1 MFKKVIIVFILVFF
15 MVFCPAQQV
24 RPSKSSEIYRELKT
38 LKHLPKVLYLAAH
51 PDDENTGL
59 LSWLINDQNVETG
72 YLSLTRGDGG
82 QNLLGTEQGAALG
95 LIRTH
100 ELLEARKLDGA
111 QQFFTRAI
119 DFGFSKNTTDT
130 FKQWDTDII
139 TADVVWVIRTFR
151 PDIIICRFP
160 PTAAAGHGQHAASA
174 VVAEKAFKLAGDK
187 TAFPNQLKYVNIW
200 QPKRLLWNT
209 FRFGGVNT
217 TAENQL
223 KITVG
228 QYDAQ
233 LGMGYGELAGLSRSL
248 HKSQGAGTQS
258 VAGIKTEYF
267 SHVLGEPAKT
277 TLFDGVT
284 KAWTAKGNA
293 DIDQALDKIVSA
305 FNFNYPDLS
314 LPDLLALRK
323 KIMELKDSDL
333 KNDKIKSL
341 DNIILSCAGFMG
353 EVVTNQ
359 AEAVAGDNYNFRLN
373 LISRAENPVVL
384 ENVKWVSKS
393 ESFNRKLSKDSLIT
407 IEHKIQIPADA
418 ALTEPYWLVKPATNA
433 GTFSVPN
440 DTLIGLPEA
449 ESPLNVLVGLKI
461 GSEKFQVKLPLS
473 FKKLDP
479 VRGDVVEALRI
490 VPALE
495 LKFTQPL
502 YLVKE
507 NEDLHLSLN
516 VKVNSDKPF
525 GNGKLNLM
533 YNGERLGG
541 ADVSSINGK
550 DFTIDCVI
558 PKNKLASI
566 HSNRLQLE
574 ANYVAD
580 GVMYNKK
587 QVLIQYPHL
596 PSLQYFAP
604 ATVIVMKGD
613 IQAKV
618 KKVGYLEG
626 AGDFIPEFLRIAGI
640 QVDVL
645 KDEDFYG
652 NIDESDGNG
661 SQNKLSQ
668 YDAIVLGVRT
678 NNTEK
683 KLGRWMPFLWS
694 YVKAGGNLVMQ
705 YNTNQDTT
713 VNQLGMYSFS
723 IANKRVTEENAE
735 VKFLNPNHKLL
746 NFPNK
751 ITADDFNGWVQERG
765 AYFPDQWDAV
775 YEPLFEMHDTGEEP
789 LQGSTLY
796 TKYGKGNFIYTPLSF
811 FRQLPAGNVGAAR
824 LFLNFLSAQKKLM
837 NKQLKNW
844 NTWYILLA
852 AALVLQ
858 IAFYYV
864 FTKFWA

>member
-1 MFKKVIIVFILVFF
+1 MFKKVSTVFILGFYT
-15 MVFCPAQQV
+15 VFCSAQQV
-24 RPSKSSEIYRELKT
+24 RPLKSSEIYRDLKT
-38 LKHLPKVLYLAAH
+38 LKHFPKVLYLAAH

-82 QNLLGTEQGAALG
+82 QNLLGTEQGVALG

-130 FKQWDTDII
+130 FKQWNADSI
-139 TADVVWVIRTFR
+139 TADVVWVIRQFR
-151 PDIIICRFP
+151 PDVIICRFP

-187 TAFPNQLKYVNIW
+187 NAFPDQLKYVNVW
-200 QPKRLLWNT
+200 QPKRVLWNT

-223 KITVG
+223 KVTVG

-258 VAGIKTEYF
+258 VAGIRTEYF
-267 SHVLGEPAKT
+267 SHVVGEPAKN

-284 KAWTAKGNA
+284 KTWTSQGNA
-293 DIDQALDKIVSA
+293 DIDQALDQIITA
-305 FNFNYPDLS
+305 FNFNTPEQS
-314 LPDLLALRK
+314 LPALLALRK
-323 KIMELKDSDL
+323 KIMMLKDSDL
-333 KNDKIKSL
+333 KKDKIKSL
-341 DNIILSCAGFMG
+341 DHIILSCAGFMG

-359 AEAVAGDNYNFRLN
+359 AEAVAGDHYNFRLN
-373 LISRAENPVVL
+373 LISRSADPVVL
-384 ENVKWVSKS
+384 ENVKWLNQS
-393 ESFNRKLSKDSLIT
+393 ESFNRPLSKDSLIT
-407 IEHKIQIPADA
+407 IQHDIQIPTDA
-418 ALTEPYWLVKPATNA
+418 ALTEPYWLAKPPANA
-433 GTFSVPN
+433 ATFSVP
-440 DTLIGLPEA
+440 DETLIGLPEA

-461 GSEKFQVKLPLS
+461 GPEKFQVKLPLS

-490 VPALE
+490 VPAVE

-507 NEDLHLSLN
+507 NEDLHLSLHL
-516 VKVNSDKPF
+516 KVNSDKPLGK
-525 GNGKLNLM
+525 GNLNLM
-533 YNGERLGG
+533 YNGEKVGE
-541 ADVSSINGK
+541 AEVSSFNGK
-550 DFTIDCVI
+550 DFTVDYVI
-558 PKNKLASI
+558 PKTKLASI
-566 HSNRLQLE
+566 NSSRLQLD
-574 ANYVAD
+574 ASFVAD
-580 GVMYNKK
+580 GVTYNKK

-604 ATVIVMKGD
+604 ATVTVMKGD
-613 IQAKV
+613 IQAKI
-618 KKVGYLEG
+618 KKVGYIEG
-626 AGDFIPEFLRIAGI
+626 AGDFIPEFLRIAGV

-645 KDEDFYG
+645 KDGDFYG
-652 NIDESDGNG
+652 NTDASGS

-668 YDAIVLGVRT
+668 YDAIVLGVRA

-683 KLGRWMPFLWS
+683 KLGRWMPFLYS
-694 YVKAGGNLVMQ
+694 YVKEGGNLVMQ

-713 VNQLGMYSFS
+713 VDQLGMYNFS
-723 IANKRVTEENAE
+723 IANKRVTEENAT
-735 VKFLNPNHKLL
+735 VTFLNPNHKLL

-751 ITADDFNGWVQERG
+751 ITADDFKGWVQERG
-765 AYFPDQWDAV
+765 AYFPAQWDAA
-775 YEPLFEMHDTGEEP
+775 YEPLFEMHDTDEEP
-789 LQGSTLY
+789 LKGSTLY
-796 TKYGKGNFIYTPLSF
+796 TRYGKGNFIYTPLAF

-824 LFLNFLSAQKKLM
+824 LFFNFLSAQK
-837 NKQLKNW
+837 N
-844 NTWYILLA
+844 
-852 AALVLQ
+852 
-858 IAFYYV
+858 
-864 FTKFWA
+864 

>member
-1 MFKKVIIVFILVFF
+1 MFKKVSTVFILGFYT
-15 MVFCPAQQV
+15 VFCSAQQV
-24 RPSKSSEIYRELKT
+24 RPSKSSEIYREIKT
-38 LKHLPKVLYLAAH
+38 LKQLPKVLYLAAH

-82 QNLLGTEQGAALG
+82 QNLLGIEQGAALG

-119 DFGFSKNTTDT
+119 DFGFSKNTADT
-130 FKQWDTDII
+130 FKQWDADAI
-139 TADVVWVIRTFR
+139 TADVVWVIRQFR
-151 PDIIICRFP
+151 PDVIICRFP

-187 TAFPNQLKYVNIW
+187 NAFPAQLKYVTVW
-200 QPKRLLWNT
+200 QPKRVLWNT

-217 TAENQL
+217 TNENQL
-223 KITVG
+223 KVTVG

-258 VAGIKTEYF
+258 VAGIRTEYF
-267 SHVLGEPAKT
+267 SHVTGEPAKA
-277 TLFDGVT
+277 TLFDGISKT
-284 KAWTAKGNA
+284 WTSQGKS
-293 DIDQALDKIVSA
+293 DIDQSLDAIISA
-305 FNFNYPDLS
+305 FNFNNPDQS
-314 LPDLLALRK
+314 LPALLALRK
-323 KIMELKDSDL
+323 KIAALNDVDLRKDKLKA
-333 KNDKIKSL
+333 L

-359 AEAVAGDNYNFRLN
+359 AEAVAGDHYNFRLN
-373 LISRAENPVVL
+373 LISRAANPVIL
-384 ENVKWVSKS
+384 ENVQWLSQS
-393 ESFNRKLSKDSLIT
+393 ESFNRKLSKDSLVT
-407 IEHKIQIPADA
+407 IQHDIQIPADA
-418 ALTEPYWLVKPATNA
+418 APTEPYWLAKPAMNA
-433 GTFSVPN
+433 ATFSVPN

-449 ESPLNVLVGLKI
+449 ESPLNVLLGLKI
-461 GSEKFQVKLPLS
+461 GSEKFKVKLPLS

-502 YLVKE
+502 YWAKD

-516 VKVNSDKPF
+516 IKVNSDRPYSN
-525 GNGKLNLM
+525 GNLHVI
-533 YNGERLGG
+533 YNGEQLGSTT
-541 ADVSSINGK
+541 VSPLKGK
-550 DFTIDCVI
+550 DFTVDYVI
-558 PKNKLASI
+558 PKSKLAAI
-566 HSNRLQLE
+566 HSSRLQLD
-574 ANYVAD
+574 ARFVAD
-580 GVMYNKK
+580 GVTYNKK
-587 QVLIQYPHL
+587 QIVIQYPHL
-596 PSLQYFAP
+596 PTLQYFAP
-604 ATVIVMKGD
+604 AAVTVMKGD
-613 IQAKV
+613 IQAKI
-618 KKVGYLEG
+618 KKVGYIEG

-645 KDEDFYG
+645 KDGDFYG
-652 NIDESDGNG
+652 NPDESGNG

-668 YDAIVLGVRT
+668 YDAIVLGVRA

-713 VNQLGMYSFS
+713 VDKLGMYNFS
-723 IANKRVTEENAE
+723 IANKRVTEENAA
-735 VKFLNPNHKLL
+735 VTFLNPNHKLL

-751 ITADDFNGWVQERG
+751 ITADDFKGWVQERG
-765 AYFPDQWDAV
+765 AYFPVQWDAE
-775 YEPLFEMHDTGEEP
+775 YEPLFEMHDTDEEP
-789 LQGSTLY
+789 LKGSTLY
-796 TKYGKGNFIYTPLSF
+796 AKYGKGNFIYTPLSF

-824 LFLNFLSAQKKLM
+824 LFFNFLSAQK
-837 NKQLKNW
+837 N
-844 NTWYILLA
+844 
-852 AALVLQ
+852 
-858 IAFYYV
+858 
-864 FTKFWA
+864 

>member
-1 MFKKVIIVFILVFF
+1 MFKKVFIVLILGFF
-15 MVFCPAQQV
+15 TVFCSAQQV

-130 FKQWDTDII
+130 FKQWDAEVI
-139 TADVVWVIRTFR
+139 TADVVWVIRKFR
-151 PDIIICRFP
+151 PDVIICRFP

-187 TAFPNQLKYVNIW
+187 NAFPDQLKYVNVW
-200 QPKRLLWNT
+200 QPKRVLWNT
-209 FRFGGVNT
+209 FRFGAVNT

-223 KITVG
+223 KVTVG

-258 VAGIKTEYF
+258 VAGIRTEYF
-267 SHVLGEPAKT
+267 SHIDGEPAKA
-277 TLFDGVT
+277 TLFDGVV
-284 KAWTAKGNA
+284 KSWTAKGNT
-293 DIDQALDKIVSA
+293 DIDQSLDKIISA
-305 FNFNYPDLS
+305 FNFNQPDLS
-314 LPDLLALRK
+314 LPALLALRK
-323 KIMELKDSDL
+323 KVMTLKDADL
-333 KNDKIKSL
+333 KKDKITAL
-341 DNIILSCAGFMG
+341 DHIILSCAGFMG
-353 EVVTNQ
+353 EAVTSQ
-359 AEAVAGDNYNFRLN
+359 AEAVAGDHYNFRLN

-384 ENVKWVSKS
+384 ENVKWLSQS
-393 ESFNRKLSKDSLIT
+393 ENFNRKLSKDSLIT
-407 IEHKIQIPADA
+407 IQHEIQIPADA
-418 ALTEPYWLVKPATNA
+418 ALTEPYWLAKQAKDA
-433 GTFSVPN
+433 ATFSVPN

-449 ESPLNVLVGLKI
+449 ESPLNVLLSLKI
-461 GSEKFQVKLPLS
+461 GSEKFQVQLPLS

-516 VKVNSDKPF
+516 FKVNSGKKF
-525 GNGKLNLM
+525 NNGKVNLM
-533 YNGERLGG
+533 FNGERLGG
-541 ADVSSINGK
+541 GEINSISGK
-550 DFTIDCVI
+550 DFTVDYII

-566 HSNRLQLE
+566 KSNRLQLD
-574 ANYVAD
+574 ANYAAD
-580 GVMYNKK
+580 GATYNKK

-604 ATVIVMKGD
+604 ATVTVMKGD

-618 KKVGYLEG
+618 KKVGYIEG

-652 NIDESDGNG
+652 SLDQSGANG
-661 SQNKLSQ
+661 SQNRLSQ
-668 YDAIVLGVRT
+668 YDAIVLGVRA

-683 KLGRWMPFLWS
+683 KLSRWMPFLWS

-723 IANKRVTEENAE
+723 IANKRVTEENAA
-735 VKFLNPNHKLL
+735 VTFLNPNHKLL
-746 NFPNK
+746 NFPNR
-751 ITADDFNGWVQERG
+751 ITADDFKGWVQERG
-765 AYFPDQWDAV
+765 AYFPDQWDAA

-796 TKYGKGNFIYTPLSF
+796 AKYGKGNFIYSPLAF
-811 FRQLPAGNVGAAR
+811 FRQLPAGNAGAAR
-824 LFLNFLSAQKKLM
+824 LFLNFLSAQK
-837 NKQLKNW
+837 N
-844 NTWYILLA
+844 
-852 AALVLQ
+852 
-858 IAFYYV
+858 
-864 FTKFWA
+864 

>member
-1 MFKKVIIVFILVFF
+1 MFKKVSTVFILGFYT
-15 MVFCPAQQV
+15 VFCSAQQV
-24 RPSKSSEIYRELKT
+24 RPSKSSEIYREIKT
-38 LKHLPKVLYLAAH
+38 LKQLPKVLYLAAH

-130 FKQWDTDII
+130 FKQWDEDSII
-139 TADVVWVIRTFR
+139 ADVVWVIRKFR
-151 PDIIICRFP
+151 PDVIICRFP

-187 TAFPNQLKYVNIW
+187 TAFQDQLKYVNVW
-200 QPKRLLWNT
+200 QPKRVLWNT

-223 KITVG
+223 KVTVG

-258 VAGIKTEYF
+258 VAGIRTEYF
-267 SHVLGEPAKT
+267 AHVVGEPAKA

-284 KAWTAKGNA
+284 KTWTAKGNA
-293 DIDQALDKIVSA
+293 DIDESLDKIIST
-305 FNFNYPDLS
+305 FNFNNPDLS
-314 LPDLLALRK
+314 LPALLVLRK
-323 KIMELKDSDL
+323 KIMALKDADL

-341 DNIILSCAGFMG
+341 DNIIVSCAGFMG

-359 AEAVAGDNYNFRLN
+359 AEAVAGDNYNFKLN

-384 ENVKWVSKS
+384 ENVQWLSKS

-407 IEHKIQIPADA
+407 IQHEIQIPADA
-418 ALTEPYWLVKPATNA
+418 ALTEPYWLAKPASNA
-433 GTFSVPN
+433 GTFSVPS

-449 ESPLNVLVGLKI
+449 ESPLNVLLGLKI
-461 GSEKFQVKLPLS
+461 GSENFQVKLPLS

-502 YLVKE
+502 YVVKE

-516 VKVNSDKPF
+516 VKVNSNKQYS
-525 GNGKLNLM
+525 NGILNLM

-541 ADVSSINGK
+541 ANVSSLNGK
-550 DFTIDCVI
+550 DTTINYVI
-558 PKNKLASI
+558 PKTKLAAI
-566 HSNRLQLE
+566 HSSRLQLD
-574 ANYVAD
+574 ANFVAD
-580 GVMYNKK
+580 GVTYNKK

-596 PSLQYFAP
+596 PSLQYFSS
-604 ATVIVMKGD
+604 ATVTVMKGD

-618 KKVGYLEG
+618 KKVGYIEG

-652 NIDESDGNG
+652 SLDESGGNG
-661 SQNKLSQ
+661 SQNKLLQ
-668 YDAIVLGVRT
+668 YDAIVLGVRA

-713 VNQLGMYSFS
+713 VDQLGIYNFS
-723 IANKRVTEENAE
+723 IANKRVTEENAA
-735 VKFLNPNHKLL
+735 VTFLNPNHKLL

-751 ITADDFNGWVQERG
+751 ITADDFKGWVQERG
-765 AYFPDQWDAV
+765 AYFPAQWDAA
-775 YEPLFEMHDTGEEP
+775 YEPLFEMHDTGEEV

-796 TKYGKGNFIYTPLSF
+796 AKYGKGNFIYTPLAF

-824 LFLNFLSAQKKLM
+824 LFFNFLSAQK
-837 NKQLKNW
+837 N
-844 NTWYILLA
+844 
-852 AALVLQ
+852 
-858 IAFYYV
+858 
-864 FTKFWA
+864 

>member
-1 MFKKVIIVFILVFF
+1 MFKKVSTVLILGLYT
-15 MVFCPAQQV
+15 VFCSAQQV
-24 RPSKSSEIYRELKT
+24 RPSKSSEIYREIKT

-130 FKQWDTDII
+130 FKQWDADSI
-139 TADVVWVIRTFR
+139 TADVVWVIRKFR
-151 PDIIICRFP
+151 PDVIICRFP

-187 TAFPNQLKYVNIW
+187 NAFPDQLKYVNVW
-200 QPKRLLWNT
+200 QPKRVLWNT
-209 FRFGGVNT
+209 FRFGAVNT

-223 KITVG
+223 KVTVG

-258 VAGIKTEYF
+258 VAGIRTEYF
-267 SHVLGEPAKT
+267 SHVIGEPAKT
-277 TLFDGVT
+277 TLFDGLT
-284 KAWTAKGNA
+284 KTWTSQGNA
-293 DIDQALDKIVSA
+293 DIDKSLDKIIST
-305 FNFNYPDLS
+305 FNFNNPDLS
-314 LPDLLALRK
+314 LPALLALRK
-323 KIMELKDSDL
+323 KVMALKDTDL
-333 KNDKIKSL
+333 KRDKIKSL
-341 DNIILSCAGFMG
+341 DNIILSCVGFMG

-359 AEAVAGDNYNFRLN
+359 AEAVAGDHYNFRLN
-373 LISRAENPVVL
+373 VISRAANPVVL
-384 ENVKWVSKS
+384 EDVKWLNQS

-407 IEHKIQIPADA
+407 IQHDIQIPADE
-418 ALTEPYWLVKPATNA
+418 ALTEPYWLAKPAKNA
-433 GTFSVPN
+433 ATFSVPN
-440 DTLIGLPEA
+440 DTLVGLPEA
-449 ESPLNVLVGLKI
+449 ESALNVLLGLKI

-495 LKFTQPL
+495 LKFTQQL
-502 YLVKE
+502 YVAKE

-516 VKVNSDKPF
+516 IKVNSNKKISK
-525 GNGKLNLM
+525 GLLNLM

-541 ADVSSINGK
+541 TELNTLNGK
-550 DFTIDCVI
+550 DFTVDYVI
-558 PKNKLASI
+558 PKTKLAAINSP
-566 HSNRLQLE
+566 RLQLD
-574 ANYVAD
+574 ANFVAD
-580 GVMYNKK
+580 GVTYNKK

-596 PSLQYFAP
+596 PSLQYFTTAN
-604 ATVIVMKGD
+604 AIVMKGD
-613 IQAKV
+613 IQARV
-618 KKVGYLEG
+618 KKVGYIEG
-626 AGDFIPEFLRIAGI
+626 AGDFIPDFLRISGI

-652 NIDESDGNG
+652 NIDESNGNTN
-661 SQNKLSQ
+661 QNKLSQ
-668 YDAIVLGVRT
+668 YDAIVLGVRA

-694 YVKAGGNLVMQ
+694 YVKTGGNLVMQ

-713 VNQLGMYSFS
+713 VDQLGMYNFS

-751 ITADDFNGWVQERG
+751 ITSEDFKSWVQERG
-765 AYFPDQWDAV
+765 AYFPAQWDAA
-775 YEPLFEMHDTGEEP
+775 YEPLFEMHDTDEEP
-789 LQGSTLY
+789 LKGSTLY
-796 TKYGKGNFIYTPLSF
+796 TQYGKGNFIYTPLAF

-824 LFLNFLSAQKKLM
+824 LFFNFLSAQK
-837 NKQLKNW
+837 N
-844 NTWYILLA
+844 
-852 AALVLQ
+852 
-858 IAFYYV
+858 
-864 FTKFWA
+864 

>member
-1 MFKKVIIVFILVFF
+1 MFKKFIIVFILGFF
-15 MVFCPAQQV
+15 TVFCPAQQV
-24 RPSKSSEIYRELKT
+24 RPSKSAEIYRELKT
-38 LKHLPKVLYLAAH
+38 LKHIPKVLYLAAH

-59 LSWLINDQNVETG
+59 LSWLINDRNVETG

-130 FKQWDTDII
+130 FKQWDENSI

-151 PDIIICRFP
+151 PDVIICRFP

-187 TAFPNQLKYVNIW
+187 NAFPDQLKYIKVW
-200 QPKRLLWNT
+200 QPKRILWNT
-209 FRFGGVNT
+209 FRFGAVNT

-223 KITVG
+223 KVTVG

-267 SHVLGEPAKT
+267 THVAGEPFKAS
-277 TLFDGVT
+277 LFDGLVT
-284 KAWTAKGNA
+284 TWTSKGNS
-293 DIDQALDKIVSA
+293 DIDQSLDKIISA
-305 FNFNYPDLS
+305 FNFNNPDRS
-314 LPDLLALRK
+314 LPALLALRK
-323 KIMELKDSDL
+323 KVMAIQDPELK
-333 KNDKIKSL
+333 KDKIKSL
-341 DNIILSCAGFMG
+341 DQIILSCAGFMG

-359 AEAVAGDNYNFRLN
+359 PEAVAGNAYNFKLN
-373 LISRAENPVVL
+373 LIARAENPVVL
-384 ENVKWVSKS
+384 ENVKWLNQS
-393 ESFNRKLSKDSLIT
+393 ESVNRKLSRDSLIT
-407 IEHKIQIPADA
+407 IQHDIQIPADA
-418 ALTEPYWLVKPATNA
+418 TLTEPYWLAKPAVNA
-433 GTFSVPN
+433 ATFAVPN

-449 ESPLNVLVGLKI
+449 ESPLNVVLDLKI
-461 GSEKFQVKLPLS
+461 GLEKFRVKLPLS

-490 VPALE
+490 VPAME

-507 NEDLHLSLN
+507 NEDLQVSLN
-516 VKVNSDKPF
+516 IKVNSSKKF
-525 GNGKLNLM
+525 NNGVLNLI

-550 DFTIDCVI
+550 DITVDCVI

-566 HSNRLQLE
+566 HSSRLQLD
-574 ANYVAD
+574 ADFVAD
-580 GVMYNKK
+580 GVTYNKK

-604 ATVIVMKGD
+604 ATVAVMKGD
-613 IQAKV
+613 IRAMV
-618 KKVGYLEG
+618 KKVGYIQG
-626 AGDFIPEFLRIAGI
+626 AGDFIPEFLRMAGI

-652 NIDESDGNG
+652 NADASGGNG

-668 YDAIVLGVRT
+668 YDAIVLGIRA

-705 YNTNQDTT
+705 YNTNQDAT
-713 VNQLGMYSFS
+713 VSQLGMYPFN
-723 IANKRVTEENAE
+723 IANKRVTEENAA
-735 VKFLNPNHKLL
+735 VTFLNPNHKLL

-751 ITADDFNGWVQERG
+751 ITADDFKGWVQERG
-765 AYFPDQWDAV
+765 AYFPDQWDAA

-796 TKYGKGNFIYTPLSF
+796 AKYGKGNFIYTPLSF

-824 LFLNFLSAQKKLM
+824 LFLNFLSAQK
-837 NKQLKNW
+837 N
-844 NTWYILLA
+844 
-852 AALVLQ
+852 
-858 IAFYYV
+858 
-864 FTKFWA
+864 

>member
-1 MFKKVIIVFILVFF
+1 MFKKISTVFF
-15 MVFCPAQQV
+15 LGFFTVFCSAQQF
-24 RPSKSSEIYRELKT
+24 RPSKSSEIYRDLKT
-38 LKHLPKVLYLAAH
+38 LKNLPKVLYLAAH

-130 FKQWDTDII
+130 FKQWDEDSII
-139 TADVVWVIRTFR
+139 ADVVWIIRKFR
-151 PDIIICRFP
+151 PDVIICRFP

-187 TAFPNQLKYVNIW
+187 NAFPNQLKYVNVW
-200 QPKRLLWNT
+200 QPKRILWNT
-209 FRFGGVNT
+209 FRFGAVNT

-223 KITVG
+223 KVTVG

-267 SHVLGEPAKT
+267 SHVNGEPAKE
-277 TLFDGVT
+277 TLFDGVAKT
-284 KAWTAKGNA
+284 WTAKRNA
-293 DIDQALDKIVSA
+293 DIEQSLDEIISA
-305 FNFNYPDLS
+305 FNFNNPDLS
-314 LPDLLALRK
+314 LPALLALRK
-323 KIMELKDSDL
+323 KVMTLQDSQI
-333 KNDKIKSL
+333 KKDKINSL

-359 AEAVAGDNYNFRLN
+359 AEAVAGENHNFRLN
-373 LISRAENPVVL
+373 LISRADNPVVL
-384 ENVKWVSKS
+384 ENVKWLNQL

-407 IEHKIQIPADA
+407 IQHEIQIPADA
-418 ALTEPYWLVKPATNA
+418 ALTEPYWLAKPATNA
-433 GTFSVPN
+433 ATFSVPN
-440 DTLIGLPEA
+440 DTLVGLPEA
-449 ESPLNVLVGLKI
+449 ESPLNVLLGLKI

-507 NEDLHLSLN
+507 NEDLNLSLN
-516 VKVNSDKPF
+516 FKVNSNKQF
-525 GNGKLNLM
+525 NNAKVNLM
-533 YNGERLGG
+533 FNGERLGG
-541 ADVSSINGK
+541 GDLKSINGK
-550 DFTIDCVI
+550 DFTVEYVI
-558 PKNKLASI
+558 PKAKIASI
-566 HSNRLQLE
+566 KSNQLQLD
-574 ANYVAD
+574 ANFIAD
-580 GVMYNKK
+580 GVTYNKNK
-587 QVLIQYPHL
+587 VLIQYPHL
-596 PSLQYFAP
+596 PALQYFAP
-604 ATVIVMKGD
+604 ATVTVMKGD

-618 KKVGYLEG
+618 KKVGYIEG

-652 NIDESDGNG
+652 NLDESGGNG
-661 SQNKLSQ
+661 GQNRLSQ
-668 YDAIVLGVRT
+668 YDAIVLGVRA

-713 VNQLGMYSFS
+713 VDQLGMYNFN

-751 ITADDFNGWVQERG
+751 ITTNDFKGWVQERG
-765 AYFPDQWDAV
+765 AYFPAQWDSA
-775 YEPLFEMHDTGEEP
+775 YEPLFEIHDTNEEP

-796 TKYGKGNFIYTPLSF
+796 AKYGKGNFIYTPLAF

-824 LFLNFLSAQKKLM
+824 LFLNFLSAQK
-837 NKQLKNW
+837 N
-844 NTWYILLA
+844 
-852 AALVLQ
+852 
-858 IAFYYV
+858 
-864 FTKFWA
+864 

>member
-1 MFKKVIIVFILVFF
+1 MIYLYLPAKQIQMFKKVSTVFILGFYT
-15 MVFCPAQQV
+15 VFCSAQQV
-24 RPSKSSEIYRELKT
+24 RPSKSSEIYREIKT
-38 LKHLPKVLYLAAH
+38 LKNLPKVLYLAAH

-59 LSWLINDQNVETG
+59 LSWLINGQNVETG

-130 FKQWDTDII
+130 FKQWNADSI
-139 TADVVWVIRTFR
+139 TADVVWVIRKFR

-187 TAFPNQLKYVNIW
+187 NAFPDQLKYVNAW
-200 QPKRLLWNT
+200 QPKRVLWNT

-223 KITVG
+223 KVTVG

-258 VAGIKTEYF
+258 VAGIRTEYF
-267 SHVLGEPAKT
+267 AHVAGEPAKA

-284 KAWTAKGNA
+284 KTWTSQGNA
-293 DIDQALDKIVSA
+293 DIDQSLDQIISA
-305 FNFNYPDLS
+305 FNFNHPDLS
-314 LPDLLALRK
+314 LPALLALRK
-323 KIMELKDSDL
+323 KVMAIKDGDF
-333 KNDKIKSL
+333 KKDKIKSL
-341 DNIILSCAGFMG
+341 DHIILSCAGFMG

-359 AEAVAGDNYNFRLN
+359 AEAVAGDHYNFRLN
-373 LISRAENPVVL
+373 LISRTVSPVIL
-384 ENVKWVSKS
+384 ENVKWLSQS
-393 ESFNRKLSKDSLIT
+393 ESFNRELSKDSLIT
-407 IEHKIQIPADA
+407 IQHDIQIPADA
-418 ALTEPYWLVKPATNA
+418 AVTEPYWLAKPPVNAATFA
-433 GTFSVPN
+433 VP
-440 DTLIGLPEA
+440 DETLVGLPEA
-449 ESPLNVLVGLKI
+449 ESPLNVWVSLKI

-490 VPALE
+490 VPAVE

-507 NEDLHLSLN
+507 NEDLRLSIN
-516 VKVNSDKPF
+516 FKVNSNKPF
-525 GNGKLNLM
+525 NKGILNLM
-533 YNGERLGG
+533 YKGEKLGS
-541 ADVSSINGK
+541 AEVSSVKGK
-550 DFTIDCVI
+550 DFTFDYVI
-558 PKNKLASI
+558 PKAKLASI
-566 HSNRLQLE
+566 NSTRLQLD

-580 GVMYNKK
+580 GVTYHKK

-596 PSLQYFAP
+596 PSLQYFEP
-604 ATVIVMKGD
+604 ATVTVMKGD

-618 KKVGYLEG
+618 KKVGYVQG
-626 AGDFIPEFLRIAGI
+626 AGDFIPEFLRIAGV
-640 QVDVL
+640 QVDIL
-645 KDEDFYG
+645 KDGDFYG
-652 NIDESDGNG
+652 NLDESGGNG

-668 YDAIVLGVRT
+668 YDAIVLGVRA

-694 YVKAGGNLVMQ
+694 YAKAGGNLVMQ

-713 VNQLGMYSFS
+713 VDQLGMYNFS
-723 IANKRVTEENAE
+723 IANKRVTEENAA

-751 ITADDFNGWVQERG
+751 ITADDFKGWVQERG
-765 AYFPDQWDAV
+765 AYFPAQWDAA
-775 YEPLFEMHDTGEEP
+775 YEPLFEMHDADEEP

-796 TKYGKGNFIYTPLSF
+796 AKYGKGNFIYTPLAF
-811 FRQLPAGNVGAAR
+811 FRQLPAGNAGAAR
-824 LFLNFLSAQKKLM
+824 LFLNFLSAQK
-837 NKQLKNW
+837 N
-844 NTWYILLA
+844 
-852 AALVLQ
+852 
-858 IAFYYV
+858 
-864 FTKFWA
+864 

>member
-1 MFKKVIIVFILVFF
+1 MFKKVITVFILGFYA
-15 MVFCPAQQV
+15 VFCSAQQV

-38 LKHLPKVLYLAAH
+38 LKQLPKVLYLAAH

-82 QNLLGTEQGAALG
+82 QNLLGTEQGPALG

-130 FKQWDTDII
+130 FKQWDADSI
-139 TADVVWVIRTFR
+139 TADVVWVIRKFR
-151 PDIIICRFP
+151 PDVIICRFP

-187 TAFPNQLKYVNIW
+187 NAFPNQLKYVNVW
-200 QPKRLLWNT
+200 QPKRVLWNT

-223 KITVG
+223 KVTVG
-228 QYDAQ
+228 QYDTQ

-258 VAGIKTEYF
+258 VAGVRTEYF
-267 SHVLGEPAKT
+267 SHVIGEPAKA
-277 TLFDGVT
+277 TLFDGVVKT
-284 KAWTAKGNA
+284 WTTKGNA
-293 DIDQALDKIVSA
+293 DIDESLDKIISA
-305 FNFNYPDLS
+305 FNFNKPDLS
-314 LPDLLALRK
+314 LPALLALRK
-323 KIMELKDSDL
+323 KVMEIKDTDL
-333 KNDKIKSL
+333 KKDKITAL

-359 AEAVAGDNYNFRLN
+359 AEAVAGDHYNFRLN
-373 LISRAENPVVL
+373 LISRAENPVIL
-384 ENVKWVSKS
+384 ENVKWLSRS

-407 IEHKIQIPADA
+407 IQHDIQIPADA
-418 ALTEPYWLVKPATNA
+418 ALTEPYWLAKPATNA
-433 GTFSVPN
+433 ATFSVPN
-440 DTLIGLPEA
+440 DTLVGLPEA
-449 ESPLNVLVGLKI
+449 ESPLNVLLDLKI
-461 GSEKFQVKLPLS
+461 ASEKFQVKLPLS

-516 VKVNSDKPF
+516 LKVNSNKQYS
-525 GNGKLNLM
+525 NGILNLM
-533 YNGERLGG
+533 YNGEQLGRV
-541 ADVSSINGK
+541 DLSPTNGK
-550 DFTIDCVI
+550 DTTIDYVI
-558 PKNKLASI
+558 PKTKLASI
-566 HSNRLQLE
+566 HSSRLQLD
-574 ANYVAD
+574 ANFVAD
-580 GVMYNKK
+580 GVTYNKK

-596 PSLQYFAP
+596 PTLQYFVP
-604 ATVIVMKGD
+604 ATVTVMKGN

-618 KKVGYLEG
+618 KKVGYIEG

-652 NIDESDGNG
+652 NLDESGGNG
-661 SQNKLSQ
+661 SQNKLLQ
-668 YDAIVLGVRT
+668 YDAIVLGIRA

-694 YVKAGGNLVMQ
+694 YAKAGGNLVMQ

-713 VNQLGMYSFS
+713 VDKLGMYNFS
-723 IANKRVTEENAE
+723 IANKRVTEENAA
-735 VKFLNPNHKLL
+735 VTFLNPNHKLL

-751 ITADDFNGWVQERG
+751 ITADDFKGWVQERG
-765 AYFPDQWDAV
+765 AYFPAQWDAA
-775 YEPLFEMHDTGEEP
+775 YEPLFEMHDADEEP

-796 TKYGKGNFIYTPLSF
+796 TKYGKGNFIYTPLAF

-824 LFLNFLSAQKKLM
+824 IFLNFLSAQK
-837 NKQLKNW
+837 N
-844 NTWYILLA
+844 
-852 AALVLQ
+852 
-858 IAFYYV
+858 
-864 FTKFWA
+864 